1 MDELTTLKI
10 TNSAPNHS
18 VLGTLNGLAQ
28 TLSAAG
34 RAAGPFLSGGLYS
47 LATHVKP
54 KGELLAWGVF
64 GGIAFLGWLASF
76 GIRGEGLE
84 SEGWEEE
91 SAEQDDEDAED
102 SDNSAGVGRR

>member
-1 MDELTTLKI
+1 
-10 TNSAPNHS
+10 
-18 VLGTLNGLAQ
+18 
-28 TLSAAG
+28 
-34 RAAGPFLSGGLYS
+34 
-47 LATHVKP
+47 
-54 KGELLAWGVF
+54 VF

-84 SEGWEEE
+84 SEGWDEE